1 VNPLAGFLFLPP
13 RLALLAV
20 ILPVVLPIV
29 ACGGSEGGSG
39 AGEAEGGSA
48 AEGPAAADA
57 PASLVRPGIDVLLAD
72 SSHLIDGRRVG
83 LITNRSG
90 VGRDGTSSID
100 LLHGHADAE
109 LTALFAPEHGIR
121 GTEAEG
127 AAIDDARDEGTG
139 LPIYSL
145 YGETRAP
152 TPAMLASID
161 VLAFDIQDIGSRY
174 YTYVSTMALAMTA
187 AGRAGI
193 PMIVLDR
200 PNPIGGLTQGPVLD
214 PAFATFV
221 GLYPVP
227 VRHGLT
233 AGELARLY
241 RGAFGVEV
249 ELHVVPA
256 AGWSADRWFDETDLP
271 WIAPSLNM
279 PSLESATHYPGT
291 CLFEGT
297 NLSVGR
303 GTPTAFQVLG
313 APWLDGEAWVAG
325 IRAVADA
332 ADATDAADAVG
343 ATVAAGETGVA
354 RLPGVEIRA
363 VTFTPESPSDGRFA
377 GEEISGIRLTV
388 TNRST
393 YDPVRTAVAALLAA
407 RRLSGDAWEW
417 RVRHFD
423 RLAGSDRLR
432 IAIDR
437 GAPLDDITS
446 EWAADLAAFEAL
458 RRSYLL
464 YSR

>member
-1 VNPLAGFLFLPP
+1 MNPLAGFRSLLPL
-13 RLALLAV
+13 LALA
-20 ILPVVLPIV
+20 
-29 ACGGSEGGSG
+29 ACGGP
-39 AGEAEGGSA
+39 A
-48 AEGPAAADA
+48 AESAGGDAAAA
-57 PASLVRPGIDVLLAD
+57 TVRPGIDVLLAD
-72 SSHLIDGRRVG
+72 SSHFIDGRRVG

-90 VGRDGTSSID
+90 VGRDGTSAID
-100 LLHGHADAE
+100 LLHGYAGAE

-127 AAIDDARDEGTG
+127 SAIDDATDEGTG

-152 TPAMLASID
+152 TPEMLASID

-174 YTYVSTMALAMTA
+174 YTYVSTMALAMEA
-187 AGRAGI
+187 AGRAGL
-193 PMIVLDR
+193 PMVVLDR

-249 ELHVVPA
+249 ALHVVPA
-256 AGWSADRWFDETDLP
+256 AGWSADRWFDDTDLP

-313 APWLDGEAWVAG
+313 APWLDAEAWVAEIG
-325 IRAVADA
+325 AVAGVA
-332 ADATDAADAVG
+332 E
-343 ATVAAGETGVA
+343 AAGA
-354 RLPGVEIRA
+354 LRLPGVEIRA
-363 VTFTPESPSDGRFA
+363 VAFTPESPSDGRFG

-388 TNRST
+388 TDRSA

-432 IAIDR
+432 LAIDR
-437 GAPLDDITS
+437 GAPLDEITS
-446 EWAADLAAFEAL
+446 EWAADVAAFEAL
-458 RRSYLL
+458 RRPYLL
-464 YSR
+464 YPR